1 MIRLGN
7 EFRFSP
13 SSTFLLWFL
22 SSELSSA
29 LPWDFIHMESHSLC
43 FYRLVEFQ
51 STMLLSSIYSF
62 SIFLEWEHRVLILY
76 FTSYI
81 KKGFKAM
88 NCLLRTALAT
98 FHKFWY
104 SVSIIVQFPLF
115 SNLHCGFLLTWG
127 LFGNVFINF

>member
-1 MIRLGN
+1 MN
-7 EFRFSP
+7 FASP
-13 SSTFLLWFL
+13 HQAHFCSDFYHQSL
-22 SSELSSA
+22 A
-29 LPWDFIHMESHSLC
+29 LPSPGISYTWNHTVYALYC
-43 FYRLVEFQ
+43 FYWLVEFQ